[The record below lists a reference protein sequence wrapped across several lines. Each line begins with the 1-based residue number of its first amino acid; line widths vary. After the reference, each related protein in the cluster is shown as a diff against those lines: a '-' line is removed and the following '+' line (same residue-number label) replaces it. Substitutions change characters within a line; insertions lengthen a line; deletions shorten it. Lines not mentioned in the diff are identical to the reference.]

1 MNYCFYHMVDL
12 DGHCSGAIVKYYF
25 DSLEQ
30 QVCLVPYNYGY
41 KVDWNK
47 FTKEDVLYF
56 VDVVPQPFEDLLKI
70 KEIVKDVIVFD
81 HHKSFIESPTGD
93 QFRNYPNS
101 CLQIGIAGCEIT
113 WKTLFPD
120 KEMPLSVHLLGQYDS
135 WRNEN
140 KEHWDSTVLPFQYG
154 MRLNETDPVEN
165 YPFWSNLLTMKFQHA
180 FVLDVVNKG
189 NLVLLYEKLQNEKIM
204 KSSFDY
210 VFKDALGGS
219 YNCLCVNS
227 TTRNSGLFESVW
239 DENKYD
245 FMVAYSQT
253 KQGSW
258 GFSAYTTRKDKDASE
273 IAKQFGGGGHR
284 AASGWTIP
292 NLIKFF
298 NNPNV
303 NS

>member
-1 MNYCFYHMVDL
+1 MVDL

-25 DSLEQ
+25 DALNQ
-30 QVCLVPYNYGY
+30 PIILVPYNYGY
-41 KVDWNK
+41 KIDWNK

-56 VDVVPQPFEDLLKI
+56 VDVVPQPFEDLFKI

-93 QFRNYPNS
+93 QFKNHPNS
-101 CLQIGIAGCEIT
+101 CLLIGVAGCEIT
-113 WKTLFPD
+113 WGMLFPD
-120 KEMPLSVHLLGQYDS
+120 TKMPWSVRLLGQYDS

-140 KEHWDSTVLPFQYG
+140 KEFWDSTVLPFQYG

-165 YPFWSNLLTMKFQHA
+165 YPFWSNILSMEFQNA

-189 NLVLLYEKLQNEKIM
+189 NVVLLYEKLQNQKIM

-210 VFKDALGGS
+210 VFKDASGVF
-219 YNCLCVNS
+219 YTCLCVNS

-239 DENKYD
+239 DEQKYD
-245 FMVAYSQT
+245 FMIAYSQT
-253 KQGSW
+253 KHGAW
-258 GFSAYTTRKDKDASE
+258 GFSAYTTRKDRDGSK
-273 IAKQFGGGGHR
+273 IAEQFGGGGHR

-292 NLIKFF
+292 SLDQFF
-298 NNPNV
+298 NNLNV
-303 NS
+303 N